1 MSDDTRL
8 LFESYEIWAVV
19 SIKPVGPLSPREF
32 GVAVSMFGG
41 TICRRLE
48 TTVLAVDRVSTPN
61 ARRYCEFDAGGSL
74 LRCVVFNGHGVT
86 CSESFFQHATAKV
99 LKLG

>member
-41 TICRRLE
+41 TNLQAIR
-48 TTVLAVDRVSTPN
+48 N
-61 ARRYCEFDAGGSL
+61 
-74 LRCVVFNGHGVT
+74 NGFRG
-86 CSESFFQHATAKV
+86 
-99 LKLG
+99 